1 MDFWASNIATM
12 DVLMLVTHLALAG
25 DGARL
30 GVIANMLVD
39 RVADSSVA
47 ARIQAGA

>member
-1 MDFWASNIATM
+1 MDFWASNITTM
-12 DVLMLVTHLALAG
+12 DALMLVTHLVLAG

-30 GVIANMLVD
+30 GVTANMLVD

-47 ARIQAGA
+47 AQIRAGA